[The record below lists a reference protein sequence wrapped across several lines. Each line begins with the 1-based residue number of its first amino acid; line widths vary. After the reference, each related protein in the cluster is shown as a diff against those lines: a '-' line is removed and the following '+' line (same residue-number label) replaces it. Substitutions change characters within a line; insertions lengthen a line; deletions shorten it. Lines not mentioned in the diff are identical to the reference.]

1 LAQKGPAVDVLLQE
15 RASNVLDLLSRAR
28 KVLGGDEHQSPPT
41 AFVNRVD
48 LEDDVGRG
56 RF

>member
-1 LAQKGPAVDVLLQE
+1 MAQKGPAVNISLQE
-15 RASNVLDLLSRAR
+15 RASNVLDLLSRAQ
-28 KVLGGDEHQSPPT
+28 KVFGGDEHRSPLT

-48 LEDDVGRG
+48 LEDDLGRG

>member
-1 LAQKGPAVDVLLQE
+1 VNISLQE
-15 RASNVLDLLSRAR
+15 RASNVLDLLSRAQ
-28 KVLGGDEHQSPPT
+28 KVFGGDEHRSPPT

-48 LEDDVGRG
+48 LEDDLGRG